1 MSMDK
6 LIEKIRQCKN
16 PTVAGLDARIEY
28 VPPQITAKNTELFGS
43 TLKAAAE
50 SVYDFNTGLIDALCD
65 IVPAVK
71 PQSAYYEL
79 LGPAGVDVLKRTIDY
94 AHGKGL
100 YVITDGKRN
109 DIGPTAAA
117 YAEAYFGTVKFG
129 DAEIAPF
136 GSDSLTVNAYLG
148 SDGIAPFL
156 KFCEEAEKSIF
167 ILAKTSNKSSYEIQE
182 MVAGDRPLYRVIS
195 SYIERWG
202 KNCIGRHGYSNVGAV
217 VGATHPRQLKELRE
231 LHPSMFFLV
240 PGYGAQGAGASEVE
254 HAFDREGRGA
264 IVNSSRGI
272 MCAWQQKNDDGTH
285 FAEAARD
292 SALEMRKDLRQYVVI
307 V

>member
-1 MSMDK
+1 MSIDR
-6 LIEKIRQCKN
+6 LIQKIRLTKN

-28 VPPQITAKNTELFGS
+28 VPQQIIEKNMALYGK
-43 TLKAAAE
+43 TLQAAAE
-50 SVYDFNTGLIDALCD
+50 SIFDFNVGLIDALCD

-79 LGPAGVDVLKRTIDY
+79 LGPEGVAVLKRTIDY
-94 AHGKGL
+94 AHEKDL

-109 DIGPTAAA
+109 DIGATASA
-117 YAEAYFGTVKFG
+117 YAEAYFGTVKIG
-129 DAEIAPF
+129 DIELTPF
-136 GSDSLTVNAYLG
+136 GSDSLTVNPYLG
-148 SDGIAPFL
+148 TDGLTPFIKYCDESD
-156 KFCEEAEKSIF
+156 KSIF
-167 ILAKTSNKSSYEIQE
+167 VLAKTSNKSSYEVQE
-182 MVAGDRPLYRVIS
+182 MVAGDRPLYRVIA

-202 KNCIGRHGYSNVGAV
+202 KNCIGKSGFSNVGAV

-231 LHPSMFFLV
+231 LHPTMFFLV

-254 HAFDREGRGA
+254 HAFNQEGHGA
-264 IVNSSRGI
+264 IINSSRGI
-272 MCAWQQKNDDGTH
+272 MCAWQQKGDDGTH

-292 SALEMRKDLRQYVVI
+292 SALEMKKDLRQYVVI